1 MKNKMLKQNKN
12 KKGSYTILVKDGYAV
27 PKHDLKYYIK
37 KILNKK
43 GPEGSSLG
51 VLNGFIE

>member
-12 KKGSYTILVKDGYAV
+12 KMGSYTIIVKKDYGV

-43 GPEGSSLG
+43 G
-51 VLNGFIE
+51 I

>member
-43 GPEGSSLG
+43 GPEGSFLG
-51 VLNGFIE
+51 V